1 MGPFRAGP
9 PTPPPAGALR
19 LVAAA
24 APFFGVVPLFPFAAP
39 PPADLALDLAFALE
53 GVEAAELAF
62 LACASRAAA
71 SVASAVDVGG
81 ATGAA
86 AAGTGASTGA
96 GAAWTTGAGA
106 AAAAAA
112 GGAAGGATGAATGA
126 GGATWA

>member
-1 MGPFRAGP
+1 M
-9 PTPPPAGALR
+9 
-19 LVAAA
+19 VAAA

-62 LACASRAAA
+62 LASRAAA

-96 GAAWTTGAGA
+96 GAA
-106 AAAAAA
+106 
-112 GGAAGGATGAATGA
+112 
-126 GGATWA
+126 